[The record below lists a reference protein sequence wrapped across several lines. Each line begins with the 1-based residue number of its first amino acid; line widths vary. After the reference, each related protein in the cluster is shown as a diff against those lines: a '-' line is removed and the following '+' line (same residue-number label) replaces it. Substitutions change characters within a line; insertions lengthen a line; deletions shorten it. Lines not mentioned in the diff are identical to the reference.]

1 MRVITLGLS
10 LLVLGFASLAPAS
23 AQDCADQSQM
33 GLDQCAGA
41 AYKKTDAKL
50 NKVYGQIVARL
61 KGDVDTKAR
70 LVTTQKAWIAF
81 RDAECKFLA
90 GNAEGGSIY
99 PMLITQCLDGLAQK
113 RIEELEPLLV
123 CEEGDM
129 SCPVP
134 PAP

>member
-1 MRVITLGLS
+1 MRAIVVGLS
-10 LLVLGFASLAPAS
+10 LLAFSTAFHRS
-23 AQDCADQSQM
+23 AQAQECADQTQM

-41 AYKKTDAKL
+41 AYKKTDAQL
-50 NKVYGQIVARL
+50 NKIYGQITARL
-61 KGDVDTKAR
+61 KDAPDTKAQ
-70 LVTTQKAWIAF
+70 LVTAQKAWIAF

-99 PMLITQCLDGLAQK
+99 PMLVTQCRADLTQK
-113 RIEELEPLLV
+113 RVDDLAPLLE

-134 PAP
+134 AAP